1 MTKREGKF
9 RLMIIVAAVATVIS
23 TPAGQALAVDLTLH
37 NLTERIQES
46 YDTIRDFSAEFTQTA
61 TMQSVRKA
69 VTESGIVYIKKP
81 KRMYWD
87 YHVPERKRLII
98 NPETAWMYVPEDNM
112 VYIYDADSVFSSK
125 LTLRFLTGVWDM
137 DTDFI
142 ISFSPAGRRDAKG
155 NYRLALTPKGDGT
168 GIKALTVTIDRDTY
182 RIVTAEFIDLYDNR
196 TLLTFEN
203 ITINND
209 IPDALFTFEP
219 PPDADIYRQAPQ

>member
-1 MTKREGKF
+1 MTKWAWTF
-9 RLMIIVAAVATVIS
+9 RWMIIITAVAAAIALPRVYVFAADAT
-23 TPAGQALAVDLTLH
+23 LDE
-37 NLTERIQES
+37 LTEFIQKS
-46 YDTIRDFSAEFTQTA
+46 YDGIRDFSAEFTQTA

-87 YHVPERKRLII
+87 YHVPARKKLII

-112 VYIYDADSVFSSK
+112 VYIYDADTVFSSK
-125 LTLRFLTGVWDM
+125 LTLRFLTGVWNM
-137 DTDFI
+137 DTDFT

-155 NYRLALTPKGDGT
+155 NYRLALTPRGDDT
-168 GIKALTVTIDRDTY
+168 GIKALTVTIDHETY
-182 RIVTAEFIDLYDNR
+182 RVVTAEFIDLYDNR
-196 TLLTFEN
+196 TLLAFDN

-219 PPDADIYRQAPQ
+219 PPGADVYRQAP